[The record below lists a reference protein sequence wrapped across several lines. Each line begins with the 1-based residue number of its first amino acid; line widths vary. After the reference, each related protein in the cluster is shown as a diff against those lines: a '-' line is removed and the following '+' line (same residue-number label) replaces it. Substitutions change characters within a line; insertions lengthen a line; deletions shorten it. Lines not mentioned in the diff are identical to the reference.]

1 MTTSEISAPRL
12 SDAEH
17 RVQLRRAVV
26 ASTVGT
32 IIEAYDF
39 LLYVQ
44 VAPLVFAKLFFPS
57 SDPLVGTLQA
67 FGIYAVGFVARP
79 FGAALFGHYGD
90 RVGRK
95 VTLSATLLLTGLSAF
110 AVGFVPS
117 YASIGIWGAVILT
130 IVRFIQGVGIGGE
143 WGGATLIAMEWAR
156 TNAHRGFITSWPQ
169 WGGPAGLFLANVM
182 VLLFSWI
189 SGDQFLDWGW
199 RVPFWLSIV
208 MVGIGLYIRLGIF
221 ETPTFTRI
229 IEQRRVERTPVLEVL
244 KRYPKLVALTALV
257 RTGQQGPFYIFAAF
271 VFAYGTTVLHSSRNL
286 LLAAVMCATAL
297 SAVTTPLAGHLS
309 DRFGRKRLYL
319 IGIAA
324 IGVYTFIYFAL
335 LNTAIPVVIFV
346 AIILS
351 FIPHDMAYGPQAA
364 LIVECFAPRLRYSGS
379 SLGFH
384 LASII
389 AGGPAPWIATALLA
403 LTGSGYSVALYVLL
417 SCVISIAA
425 TIPLPDYTNRDISEQ
440 PSYEPPESAVLAE
453 ASSGG

>member
-1 MTTSEISAPRL
+1 MAISSTTDL
-12 SDAEH
+12 SDAQH
-17 RVQLRRAVV
+17 RVQLRRAVF
-26 ASTVGT
+26 AGTVGT

-44 VAPLVFAKLFFPS
+44 VAPLVFAKLYFPS

-67 FGIYAVGFVARP
+67 FGIYAVGFVSRP
-79 FGAALFGHYGD
+79 VGAALFGHYGD
-90 RVGRK
+90 RIGRK
-95 VTLSATLLLTGLSAF
+95 VTLIATLLLTGLSTF
-110 AVGFVPS
+110 AVGFVPG

-130 IVRFIQGVGIGGE
+130 VVRFIQGVGIGGE

-208 MVGIGLYIRLGIF
+208 MVGIGLYIRLGIL
-221 ETPTFTRI
+221 ETPSLTRI
-229 IEQRRVERTPVLEVL
+229 VEQRRVERAPVIEVL
-244 KRYPKLVALTALV
+244 KRHPKLVTLTALA

-271 VFAYGTTVLHSSRNL
+271 VFTYGTTMLHSSRDL

-297 SAVTTPLAGHLS
+297 SAVTIPLAGHLS
-309 DRFGRKRLYL
+309 DRFGRKRMYI
-319 IGIAA
+319 IGIAG
-324 IGVYTFIYFAL
+324 IGVFTFVYFAL
-335 LNTAIPVVIFV
+335 LNTAIAGVIFA

-351 FIPHDMAYGPQAA
+351 FIPHDIAYGPQAA
-364 LIVECFAPRLRYSGS
+364 LIAECFPARLRYSGS

-389 AGGPAPWIATALLA
+389 AGGPAPLIATALLA
-403 LTGSGYSVALYVLL
+403 WTGSGYSVALYVLL

-425 TIPLPDYTNRDISEQ
+425 TIPLPDYTNRDISE
-440 PSYEPPESAVLAE
+440 EPVYGPAERAVLAE
-453 ASSGG
+453 ASPGR